1 VCSVSPGGDGVRFAF
16 TDDQLAMRDAV
27 RGFLEKEC
35 PPKVVRDA
43 WTNDTGRSGLWSRL
57 GELGVLGVLAPEAH
71 GGFGGS
77 FLDLVL
83 LLEET
88 GRAALPEPVVE
99 HAAVAVPLLD
109 GARAE
114 AAAAGDITVTVA
126 APTGVVP
133 NADTVDLVLVG
144 DDFAEPGSLQLR
156 QRASVDGSRRL
167 FVIEPVPTSTDGD
180 AFDRAALGIA
190 AQLVG
195 LAAHM
200 LTTTVAYA
208 KERRQ
213 FGVPIG
219 SFQAVKHH
227 LANVALALEF
237 ARPVV
242 YRAAWSVAHGDDG
255 RSVHVSAAKARAS
268 EAALLAGRVALQVH
282 GAIGY
287 TTEYD
292 LHLWMK
298 RAWALAASWGDAAW
312 HDGRV
317 GRAILDADHSPK
329 EQ

>member
-1 VCSVSPGGDGVRFAF
+1 VRFAF
-16 TDDQLAMRDAV
+16 TDEQLAMRDAV
-27 RGFLEKEC
+27 RAFLDKEC

-71 GGFGGS
+71 GGFGGDY
-77 FLDLVL
+77 LDLVL

-109 GARAE
+109 DARVE
-114 AAAAGDITVTVA
+114 AAAAGDVTITV
-126 APTGVVP
+126 APPSGLVLD
-133 NADTVDLVLVG
+133 ADTADLMLHG
-144 DDFAEPGSLQLR
+144 DRFVEPGTLQLR
-156 QRASVDGSRRL
+156 RHESVDGSRRL
-167 FVIEPVPTSTDGD
+167 FGIAAPPTSIHL
-180 AFDRAALGIA
+180 ASLDRAALGVA
-190 AQLVG
+190 AQLIG
-195 LAAHM
+195 LADRM
-200 LTTTVAYA
+200 LTMTVEYA

-227 LANVALALEF
+227 LADVALALEF
-237 ARPVV
+237 SRPLV
-242 YRAAWSVAHGDDG
+242 YRAAWSIARGDND
-255 RSVHVSAAKARAS
+255 RSVHVAMAKARAS
-268 EAALLAGRVALQVH
+268 EAALRAGRVALQVH

-292 LHLWMK
+292 LQLWMK
-298 RAWALAASWGDAAW
+298 RTWALAASWGDAAW
-312 HDGRV
+312 HDARV
-317 GRAILDADHSPK
+317 GRAILETDPPSE